1 MHAKKWAAFVLW
13 VDLKT
18 WYPFHPLV
26 NHHFQPFSH
35 MFAMNAIQW
44 GSIPHFQII
53 TPNHLLFPFLI
64 SHDICPVFV
73 HVASHLYRDFTVL
86 ALKKNTKNTRWSG
99 EGARVFQSPWATT
112 ALAVPFGDV
121 QSWCSA
127 LHGLMTMDDDFF
139 YWDVHDKKLLMIDNI
154 ERRGVWLVWHFKLRS
169 HVLLKK
175 ITIIIFAPRLAIID
189 LCAYYLAVKPPAD
202 KHHPGPLGRFCS
214 QT

>member
-1 MHAKKWAAFVLW
+1 MIYTTMCIYIQNYMYNYIYIYLCTYIEVYQLRLRAAFFIKHAPTPIFPMHAKKWAAFVLW

-53 TPNHLLFPFLI
+53 TPNHLFPFLI

-86 ALKKNTKNTRWSG
+86 ALKKNTKNTR
-99 EGARVFQSPWATT
+99 
-112 ALAVPFGDV
+112 
-121 QSWCSA
+121 
-127 LHGLMTMDDDFF
+127 
-139 YWDVHDKKLLMIDNI
+139 
-154 ERRGVWLVWHFKLRS
+154 
-169 HVLLKK
+169 
-175 ITIIIFAPRLAIID
+175 
-189 LCAYYLAVKPPAD
+189 
-202 KHHPGPLGRFCS
+202 
-214 QT
+214 